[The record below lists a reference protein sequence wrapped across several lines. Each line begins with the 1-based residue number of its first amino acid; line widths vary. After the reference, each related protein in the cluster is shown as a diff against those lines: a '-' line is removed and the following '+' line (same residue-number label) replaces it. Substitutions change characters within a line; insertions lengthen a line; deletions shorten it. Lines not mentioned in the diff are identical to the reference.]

1 MERAITGYHLDD
13 EGDWVA
19 ELVCGHN
26 QHVRHRPPFQLRP
39 WVLVAGGRSA
49 RLGTPLDCPLCDR
62 AELPD
67 ALRFVRS
74 TPVWDEHTLP
84 KALRRAH
91 RVATGTWGRITVHQ
105 GRLRFRAQTHPP
117 LEVVLGPN
125 TTQAIPPDIEHDVSP
140 LGTVRVSVDFLA
152 VDRGLIEVHPGFH
165 EADQRGDPACW
176 AHLVD
181 EVSGRME
188 EQRDN

>member
-19 ELVCGHN
+19 ELICGHN

-39 WVLVAGGRSA
+39 WVLDAAGRSA
-49 RLGTPLDCPLCDR
+49 RLGSPLDCPLCER
-62 AELPD
+62 AELPE

-74 TPVWDEHTLP
+74 SPVWDEHSLP
-84 KALRRAH
+84 RALRRAH

-105 GRLRFRAQTHPP
+105 GRLQFRAQTDPP
-117 LEVVLGPN
+117 LQVVLGPH
-125 TTQAIPPDIEHDVSP
+125 TTQAIPPDVEHDVTP
-140 LGTVRVSVDFLA
+140 LGTALVSIDFFAIDREQHMVTRSVR
-152 VDRGLIEVHPGFH
+152 
-165 EADQRGDPACW
+165 EADRSGDPACW

-181 EVSGRME
+181 EETGRIE
-188 EQRDN
+188 E

>member
-39 WVLVAGGRSA
+39 WVLDAAGRSA
-49 RLGTPLDCPLCDR
+49 RRGSPLDCPLCDR

-67 ALRFVRS
+67 DLRFVRS

-84 KALRRAH
+84 QALRQAH
-91 RVATGTWGRITVHQ
+91 RVANGTWGRITVHR
-105 GRLRFRAQTHPP
+105 GRLRFRAQTDPP
-117 LEVVLGPN
+117 LDVVIEP
-125 TTQAIPPDIEHDVSP
+125 TMTQAIPPDVEHDVAP
-140 LGTVRVSVDFLA
+140 LGAVRVSVDFLA
-152 VDRGLIEVHPGFH
+152 VGREQLVPMTTTSRETDEG
-165 EADQRGDPACW
+165 GDPACW
-176 AHLVD
+176 AHLVH
-181 EVSGRME
+181 E
-188 EQRDN
+188 EPGTIEQQP